1 MNVKIKE
8 ISLLK
13 ALFWDLVKR
22 ILSCKPKTNFYTNLK
37 KLKMADLF
45 EVRKA
50 EGKGLGCFATKDIKR
65 GTVILKEAPQIG
77 QQPVKLDTG

>member
-1 MNVKIKE
+1 MNVKVKE

-22 ILSCKPKTNFYTNLK
+22 ILSYKPKTNDTNLK

-45 EVRKA
+45 EVKKV

>member
-1 MNVKIKE
+1 
-8 ISLLK
+8 
-13 ALFWDLVKR
+13 
-22 ILSCKPKTNFYTNLK
+22 
-37 KLKMADLF
+37 MADLF
-45 EVRKA
+45 DVKKV